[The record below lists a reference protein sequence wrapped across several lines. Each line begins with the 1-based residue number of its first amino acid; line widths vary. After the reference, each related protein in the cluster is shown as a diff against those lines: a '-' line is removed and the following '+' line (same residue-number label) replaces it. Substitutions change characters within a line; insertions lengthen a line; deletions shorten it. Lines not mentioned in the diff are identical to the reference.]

1 MDMELESQDI
11 DDPINFPSLV
21 DTNDAGKVE
30 PVAVALAAS
39 SQEKKDASTERGL
52 KRPRSPLRGSHD
64 PLFHIIYFF

>member
-39 SQEKKDASTERGL
+39 SQEKKRCKHRTG
-52 KRPRSPLRGSHD
+52 P
-64 PLFHIIYFF
+64 